1 MKTKAVLYW
10 TATVLIALELLVG
23 GMMDLL
29 RNKQAADVIAH
40 LGYPSYLLTILG
52 VWKLLG
58 AAALLVPRFPRLKE
72 WAYAGAIF
80 DMTGAAF
87 SSLAAGDSAAT
98 IAVPLVLTAI
108 ALVSWALRPPSRI
121 LGGLLRANGEP
132 VPRP

>member
-108 ALVSWALRPPSRI
+108 ALVSWALRPPGRI
-121 LGGLLRANGEP
+121 LGGLFRANGEP

>member
-108 ALVSWALRPPSRI
+108 ALVSWALRPPGRI
-121 LGGLLRANGEP
+121 LGGLFRANGEP
-132 VPRP
+132 VPRS